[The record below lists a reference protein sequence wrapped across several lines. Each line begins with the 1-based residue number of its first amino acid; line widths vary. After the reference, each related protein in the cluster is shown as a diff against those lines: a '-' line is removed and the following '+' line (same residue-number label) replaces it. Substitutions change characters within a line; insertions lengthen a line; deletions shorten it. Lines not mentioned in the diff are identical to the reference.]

1 MAARPTIRTLR
12 GDAARYARPA
22 TQKEAAILDAAT
34 RLFGEKGYEA
44 THTADIAAAAGV
56 TERTL
61 FRYFRSKEKLYKRV
75 MFPALLAAAVPR
87 ALNDAGRLFATE
99 AQSVEEWHRMILK
112 LRVTAAKQ
120 AAPQYRMLVAALMT
134 DEGLRPKVIEIWKDN
149 VLLPLLSTIR
159 RYQERGQLRADL
171 RPETL
176 ARAIISLNLGYIFA
190 RALIAPEAP
199 WNDEAEIDA
208 TVELL
213 LRGTACARPTSAIG
227 PRP

>member
-1 MAARPTIRTLR
+1 MSVKRVSIGTLR
-12 GDAARYARPA
+12 GAAARYARPA
-22 TQKEAAILDAAT
+22 TRKEAAIMEAAT
-34 RLFGEKGYEA
+34 RLFGERGYEA

-61 FRYFRSKEKLYKRV
+61 FRYVQSKEKLYKRV

-87 ALNDAGRLFATE
+87 ALTDAGRLFAAE
-99 AQSVEEWHRMILK
+99 AQSVAEWHRMILK
-112 LRVTAAKQ
+112 LRVAAAKQ

-134 DEGLRPKVIEIWKDN
+134 DAGLRPKVIQIWKES
-149 VLLPLLSTIR
+149 VLQPLLSTIR
-159 RYQERGQLRADL
+159 RYQKCGQLRSDL

-176 ARAIISLNLGYIFA
+176 ARAVISLNLGYIFA
-190 RALIAPEAP
+190 RVLLAPEAA

-213 LRGTACARPTSAIG
+213 LRGAGAGVAQSAN
-227 PRP
+227 

>member
-1 MAARPTIRTLR
+1 MTQRRVSIGTLR
-12 GDAARYARPA
+12 GEAARYARPA
-22 TQKEAAILDAAT
+22 TQKEAAILEAAT

-44 THTADIAAAAGV
+44 THTAEIAAAAGV

-61 FRYFRSKEKLYKRV
+61 FRYFRSKERLYKRV

-87 ALNDAGRLFATE
+87 ALNDAGRLFGTE
-99 AQSVEEWHRMILK
+99 MPSVAEWHRNILN
-112 LRVTAAKQ
+112 LRVAAARQ

-134 DEGLRPKVIEIWKDN
+134 DEGLRPKVIRIWKES
-149 VLLPLLSTIR
+149 VLQPLLGTIR
-159 RYQERGQLRADL
+159 RHQERGQLRTDL

-190 RALIAPEAP
+190 RALLAPEAP
-199 WNDEAEIDA
+199 WNDPAEIEA

-213 LRGTACARPTSAIG
+213 LRGAGVRVADSAK
-227 PRP
+227 